1 MINPPAHAYLI
12 LSEKS
17 FGKTMTVYAL
27 LPRLS
32 LPELHQQLFSRLL
45 NWTIAFENN
54 QTELSAAKTLAA

>member
-1 MINPPAHAYLI
+1 
-12 LSEKS
+12 
-17 FGKTMTVYAL
+17 MTVYAL

-54 QTELSAAKTLAA
+54 QTELSAAKTLAP